1 MKIPDFGRLPA
12 LKGSKI
18 LWMKLFTNLLQRL
31 QK

>member
-12 LKGSKI
+12 LKGIEI